1 MSVLA
6 LVVLFFTFVF
16 SSFGVAQ
23 TANIDDAAEAKI
35 AAEINELR
43 KKEGLKPLKVDAR
56 LRKVGRDHSFLLAK
70 HKELKDQ
77 FPEEA
82 SLKDRVTSTGMK
94 KIDSGAEN
102 SGQNIN
108 LDAANKMFLDSPT
121 HRANLLNP
129 KFNAVGVGIV
139 KDAETH
145 WITQVL
151 VETRGDVEEVK

>member
-1 MSVLA
+1 MRVFALA
-6 LVVLFFTFVF
+6 VLFAFAFC
-16 SSFGVAQ
+16 SLGVAQ
-23 TANIDDAAEAKI
+23 TANIDTAAETKI
-35 AAEINELR
+35 AQEINELR
-43 KKEGLKPLKVDAR
+43 KKEGLKPLKIDAR

-82 SLKDRVTSTGMK
+82 SLKDRITSTGMNK
-94 KIDSGAEN
+94 VDSGAEN
-102 SGQNIN
+102 SGQNVN
-108 LDAANKMFLDSPT
+108 LDAVNKMFMDSPT

-145 WITQVL
+145 WVTQVF
-151 VETRGDVEEVK
+151 VDTRGDLEEVK

>member
-1 MSVLA
+1 MRTCALA
-6 LVVLFFTFVF
+6 VLFFAVVF
-16 SSFGVAQ
+16 TSFGVAQ
-23 TANIDDAAEAKI
+23 TANLDDAAEARI

-43 KKEGLKPLKVDAR
+43 KKEGLTPLKVDGR
-56 LRKVGRDHSFLLAK
+56 LRKVARDHSFLLAK

-82 SLKDRVTSTGMK
+82 GLKDRVTGTGMK
-94 KIDSGAEN
+94 KVDSGAEN

-108 LDAANKMFLDSPT
+108 LDAVNKMFLDSPT

-129 KFNAVGVGIV
+129 KFNAVGVGVV

-145 WITQVL
+145 WVTQVF
-151 VETRGDVEEVK
+151 VETRGEVEELK